1 MVIVNG
7 LVMNVS
13 SSEAGKKYS
22 LTFEDRGRY
31 LFASVKGERGTLEI
45 ATSYWF
51 EIAQEAMKTALKRV
65 LVIEDIPEMISI
77 AEVHQLV
84 TNLADLPI
92 KDVRLALV
100 DLHAEHASLN
110 NFGILV
116 GENRGL
122 SIKAFDTEEAAETWL
137 LEG

>member
-13 SSEAGKKYS
+13 STEAGKKYL

-31 LFASVKGERGTLEI
+31 LFALVKGERGTLEI

>member
-13 SSEAGKKYS
+13 STEAGKKYS

-31 LFASVKGERGTLEI
+31 LFALVKGERGTLEI